1 MEITKVVLF
10 VTTILFPVDC
20 FVRVDNYQNSVYI
33 QKNLGD
39 PFTPASSITFLEP
52 AIFDYMSV
60 DTETAVDGVSQ
71 RGHLV
76 QFYKYMYRKGYLTL
90 FPQLSLRYYFT
101 NEQYYQNVSKILME
115 QMTDN
120 PVIRVRTFFR
130 RTTILKTAQDI
141 TEQRYKAVYANEIQ
155 SDNEENENEIQLD
168 HGAYQD
174 LTLVRDNISSPY
186 DVIHNSDK

>member
-1 MEITKVVLF
+1 MTLLVWKFVNISCFNNSYTDILTFFAKPLLAIEKLSMEITKVVLF

-60 DTETAVDGVSQ
+60 DTETAVEGVSQ

-120 PVIRVRTFFR
+120 PVIRVRT
-130 RTTILKTAQDI
+130 
-141 TEQRYKAVYANEIQ
+141 
-155 SDNEENENEIQLD
+155 
-168 HGAYQD
+168 
-174 LTLVRDNISSPY
+174 
-186 DVIHNSDK
+186 